1 MKQPG
6 NEPYTILDKIGEGGM
21 GTVYLAK
28 DVMLDRY
35 AAIKVLNKPAN
46 TPTEQMQARFQQEA
60 LALAKL
66 NHPNI
71 THLYAFVP
79 REDTFWMVME
89 YVKGSTLEEW
99 LRKKGAMSPL
109 MACSMVSQLLNGLE
123 HAHRKGIIHRDLKP
137 ANIMISEEGEVKI
150 MDFGIARIRNSQRLT
165 QHGKSVGT
173 LEYMAP
179 EQIQGKE
186 GDELSDIYAT
196 GNILYELLC
205 GHPPFTGDTDYHLM
219 KAKLEE
225 KPPPDPELISKA
237 GPALQQVIFR
247 ALEKK
252 PAKRFPT
259 VGAFKTA
266 LLKSIPSVLLNEA
279 ELAETLKRDVQ
290 EKLPPATSRKGLPLL
305 RNNANQ
311 RWLSLPAV
319 IRAIAANA
327 GAVKSPTIRIF
338 RFTNMTAY
346 FNRWNTNK
354 SIVLLTGVI
363 ILCAGLLA
371 GNYYYSNMGE
381 KKRTGKSTGNAI
393 RKEYHVNLPLNEASA
408 QIPKSTGIIEEQLV
422 KSSTP
427 YVPAPEPGPEKKE
440 GSEREKAKPL
450 PVEKTKDKESR
461 LPDKKEDSQVVE
473 ATEEPSPPTTIP
485 SPNRP
490 VSVPAGK
497 KISVILDQ
505 DLSSEEKQKDGSI
518 VRLHCNEDVEAR
530 GRIIIKKGAPV
541 YGKIVDVVP
550 AHGRRKALIGFII
563 QRVQATD
570 GSSIRLQSERF
581 RLKGESDN
589 VPAVYREGTAFNVVL
604 GRGTVK

>member
-35 AAIKVLNKPAN
+35 AAIKILNKPAN
-46 TPTEQMQARFQQEA
+46 TATEQMQARFQQEA

-89 YVKGSTLEEW
+89 YVKGNTLEEW
-99 LRKKGAMSPL
+99 LRKKGAMSAL
-109 MACSMVSQLLNGLE
+109 MACSMVNQLLNGLE

-137 ANIMISEEGEVKI
+137 ANIMISEEGQVKI

-186 GDELSDIYAT
+186 GDELSDIYAA

-225 KPPPDPELISKA
+225 KPPPDPTLISKTS
-237 GPALQQVIFR
+237 PALQQVIFR
-247 ALEKK
+247 TLEKK
-252 PAKRFPT
+252 PAKRFSS
-259 VGAFKTA
+259 VGDFKAA
-266 LLKSIPSVLLNEA
+266 LIKGIPHGLLNET
-279 ELAETLKRDVQ
+279 ELAEMLKRDVQ
-290 EKLPPATSRKGLPLL
+290 EKLPPAVSTTSLRPFTNRLKQFLL
-305 RNNANQ
+305 
-311 RWLSLPAV
+311 LLPATLRSKT
-319 IRAIAANA
+319 I
-327 GAVKSPTIRIF
+327 GPEAVKTPVRAFKLADI
-338 RFTNMTAY
+338 AVY

-354 SIVLLTGVI
+354 SIALLTGVI
-363 ILCAGLLA
+363 ILCAGLLT
-371 GNYYYSNMGE
+371 GNYYYSSMD
-381 KKRTGKSTGNAI
+381 KKKSTEKSAGNAT
-393 RKEYHVNLPLNEASA
+393 RKEYHVSLPVNEASA
-408 QIPKSTGIIEEQLV
+408 QTPRSTGIIEEQLV

-427 YVPAPEPGPEKKE
+427 YVQAPGSGPEKKE
-440 GSEREKAKPL
+440 DPGKGKTKSP
-450 PVEKTKDKESR
+450 PVEKTKEKESR
-461 LPDKKEDSQVVE
+461 LPDKKEDPQVVE
-473 ATEEPSPPTTIP
+473 TTEEPPPPAPIP
-485 SPNRP
+485 LPNQP

-518 VRLHCNEDVEAR
+518 VRLHCKEDVEAG
-530 GRIIIKKGAPV
+530 GRVIIKKGAPV

-563 QRVQATD
+563 QRVQAAD

-581 RLKGESDN
+581 RLKGEGDN
-589 VPAVYREGTAFNVVL
+589 MPAVYKEGSSFTVIL

>member
-1 MKQPG
+1 MKQP
-6 NEPYTILDKIGEGGM
+6 NDEQYVILDKIGEGGM

-28 DVMLDRY
+28 DVMLERY
-35 AAIKVLNKPAN
+35 AAIKILNKPVN
-46 TPTEQMQARFQQEA
+46 TSTEQMQARFQQEA

-71 THLYAFVP
+71 THLYAFIP
-79 REDTFWMVME
+79 REDSYWMVME
-89 YVKGSTLEEW
+89 YVKGNTLEEW
-99 LRKKGAMSPL
+99 LHKKGTMSSL
-109 MACSMVSQLLNGLE
+109 MACSMVSQLLNGLA

-205 GHPPFTGDTDYHLM
+205 GYPPFTGDTDYHLM

-225 KPPPDPELISKA
+225 KPPPDPSLISKTT
-237 GPALQQVIFR
+237 PALQQVIFK
-247 ALEKK
+247 ALEKN
-252 PAKRFPT
+252 PAKRFLS
-259 VGAFKTA
+259 VSAFKAA

-279 ELAETLKRDVQ
+279 ELAEMLKRDVQ
-290 EKLPPATSRKGLPLL
+290 ETP
-305 RNNANQ
+305 
-311 RWLSLPAV
+311 LPAA
-319 IRAIAANA
+319 IRAIA
-327 GAVKSPTIRIF
+327 VKLPAIRTF
-338 RFTNMTAY
+338 KFTNMAAY
-346 FNRWNTNK
+346 LNRWNTNT
-354 SIVLLTGVI
+354 SLVLLIGVI
-363 ILCAGLLA
+363 VLCAGLLTA
-371 GNYYYSNMGE
+371 NYYSNRDKE
-381 KKRTGKSTGNAI
+381 KRIGKNTGIAVS
-393 RKEYHVNLPLNEASA
+393 KEYSVTLPLNEAPA
-408 QIPKSTGIIEEQLV
+408 QVPKNTGIIEEQLA
-422 KSSTP
+422 KSSLP
-427 YVPAPEPGPEKKE
+427 YLLEPEPVEAKEADPGKK
-440 GSEREKAKPL
+440 KTKPL
-450 PVEKTKDKESR
+450 PVEKAKDKESP
-461 LPDKKEDSQVVE
+461 LPGKKEAAPAE
-473 ATEEPSPPTTIP
+473 EPTEEPPPTPAIT
-485 SPNRP
+485 STRP

-505 DLSSEEKQKDGSI
+505 ELSSEEKHKDGSV
-518 VRLHCNEDVEAR
+518 VRLYCNEDVEAE

-541 YGKIVDVVP
+541 YGKIVDVTP
-550 AHGRRKALIGFII
+550 AQGRRKALIGFVI

-581 RLKGESDN
+581 RLKGQANN
-589 VPAVYREGTAFNVVL
+589 VAAVYKAGTSFSVIL

>member
-1 MKQPG
+1 MNQPD
-6 NEPYTILDKIGEGGM
+6 NEPYVILDKIGEGGM

-28 DVMLDRY
+28 DIMLERY
-35 AAIKVLNKPAN
+35 AAVKILNTPVN
-46 TPTEQMQARFQQEA
+46 IPTEQMQARFQQEA

-79 REDTFWMVME
+79 RQDTFWMVME
-89 YVKGSTLEEW
+89 YVKGNTLEEW
-99 LRKKGAMSPL
+99 LHKKGAMGPL

-205 GHPPFTGDTDYHLM
+205 GHPPFKGDTDYHLM

-225 KPPPDPELISKA
+225 KPPPDPELISKTS
-237 GPALQQVIFR
+237 PALQQVIFR

-252 PAKRFPT
+252 PANRFPS
-259 VGAFKTA
+259 VSAFKAA
-266 LLKSIPSVLLNEA
+266 LIKSIPSVLPGEA
-279 ELAETLKRDVQ
+279 ELAEMLKEEVQ
-290 EKLPPATSRKGLPLL
+290 EKLPPAASHKGLSLFTNGL
-305 RNNANQ
+305 KKSR
-311 RWLSLPAV
+311 LSLPAV
-319 IRAIAANA
+319 VRAI
-327 GAVKSPTIRIF
+327 TIRPGAAKVPAIRVF
-338 RFTNMTAY
+338 NPADIAAY
-346 FNRWNTNK
+346 INRWNMNK
-354 SIVLLTGVI
+354 SIVLLIGVI
-363 ILCAGLLA
+363 ILCAGLLTA
-371 GNYYYSNMGE
+371 NYYSNRNKE
-381 KKRTGKSTGNAI
+381 KSIEKSAGSSTSKG
-393 RKEYHVNLPLNEASA
+393 YHVTLTPGEAPR
-408 QIPKSTGIIEEQLV
+408 QIPKSTGIIEQQLV
-422 KSSTP
+422 NNGPP
-427 YVPAPEPGPEKKE
+427 YISAPEPVQTKEKNPGRK
-440 GSEREKAKPL
+440 KAKPL
-450 PVEKTKDKESR
+450 PVEKAKDEESQ
-461 LPDKKEDSQVVE
+461 LPDSKEDTQAAQE
-473 ATEEPSPPTTIP
+473 TEDPPPSTPDISST
-485 SPNRP
+485 RP

-505 DLSSEEKQKDGSI
+505 DLSSEEKHKDGSI
-518 VRLHCNEDVEAR
+518 VRLHCNEDVEAG
-530 GRIIIKKGAPV
+530 GRVIIKKGAPV

-550 AHGRRKALIGFII
+550 AHGRRKALIGFIV
-563 QRVQATD
+563 QRVKAAD

-581 RLKGESDN
+581 RLKGQANNIPS
-589 VPAVYREGTAFNVVL
+589 VYKAGTSFNVIL
-604 GRGTVK
+604 GKGTVK